1 MISIEAARYCSL
13 RTYRRDGRRVDTPV
27 WFAQQGGRYFVFSAG
42 DAGKVKRLRNDSRA
56 EVAPCDVRGRLLGD
70 WYPARAEL
78 IADPGEIAVAL
89 HALRRKY
96 GVWMWLTD
104 LLARISG
111 RYDTRAY
118 IAFRLEA
125 AAGGEES

>member
-111 RYDTRAY
+111 RYDKRAY